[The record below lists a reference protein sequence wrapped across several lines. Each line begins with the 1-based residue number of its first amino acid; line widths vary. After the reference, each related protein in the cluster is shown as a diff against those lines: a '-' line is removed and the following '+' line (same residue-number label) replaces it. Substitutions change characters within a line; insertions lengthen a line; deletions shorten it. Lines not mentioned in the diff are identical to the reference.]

1 MIAHESHNARRLS
14 LQNRKIRK
22 RISDKKQNL
31 RSVLPPPD
39 RIMVVSLITEMKK
52 GGIVL
57 QYISHSYGKGKSR
70 YSIPGNL
77 WYCLKALW
85 EWKKTAVILIALVFL
100 PTVAGSYAQTLL
112 PAVVVRDLEAG
123 AGLPVLFGHIVVICL
138 VMWIGN
144 SCDNAANLW
153 LGRSM
158 PSFLQFF
165 RKKFTKK
172 IMDLDYDR
180 LEDGPSRE
188 TIGNVAAAL
197 RYGRGLYGMPDLLI
211 GGSSCLILLIF
222 YAAMIAG
229 VGLWLLLVV
238 MASVLLNYVLLVVA
252 RRMYAVYYGK
262 NSLYAE
268 RTAYLSTQA
277 SDAAAGKDIRLYRL
291 QKLFIRKYEESLK
304 EMDRLFGKIHFWY
317 QVRGVFGG
325 FLTFARNGIL
335 YGVLLYFLTGGRIS
349 ASELVYYIGLL
360 STFAGLFN
368 WLVYMILNFNS
379 ANMSL
384 SYVRDFLSW
393 ENRWVSP
400 GRPERTAER
409 KGRPAK
415 LELRHVSFSYP
426 GSDRQVLSDVNLTL
440 RPGEKLALLG
450 LNGAGKTTLVKLIC
464 GFYEPTDGEI
474 LLNDIPI
481 RQYAREEY
489 YSLLAVLFQDYT
501 VLPLTLD
508 ENLTGCTAAETDEK
522 KLERALRLSGFSERY
537 GRLPQK
543 GQTPLVS
550 GVREGGVDF
559 SGGEYQKLLFA
570 RALYQDAP
578 LVILDEPTAAL
589 DPLAENELYQ
599 NFSEAMENATAV
611 YISHRLASTRF
622 CDRIVLLEN
631 GRIVEEGTHEE
642 LMRAGGSYAKLYEIQ
657 SRYYS

>member
-1 MIAHESHNARRLS
+1 MHTKVITPGVFPYRTAKSAS
-14 LQNRKIRK
+14 GFQIKSKIC
-22 RISDKKQNL
+22 
-31 RSVLPPPD
+31 VAFYPPPD

-188 TIGNVAAAL
+188 TIGNVAA
-197 RYGRGLYGMPDLLI
+197 
-211 GGSSCLILLIF
+211 
-222 YAAMIAG
+222 
-229 VGLWLLLVV
+229 
-238 MASVLLNYVLLVVA
+238 
-252 RRMYAVYYGK
+252 
-262 NSLYAE
+262 
-268 RTAYLSTQA
+268 
-277 SDAAAGKDIRLYRL
+277 GKDIRLYRL

-304 EMDRLFGKIHFWY
+304 EMDRLFGSIHFWY